1 MFRNHPW
8 VDTKSLVKLL
18 GGFTRFTMS
27 LPAVQA
33 TFKQHSSNGQHS
45 HTTRAF
51 KIFGSHAICNV
62 QNRADQ
68 SRAAEQ
74 DMKGHMTEIT

>member
-33 TFKQHSSNGQHS
+33 TFKQRSSNIQATGNT
-45 HTTRAF
+45 HTPLVPSKSSDHMPFAMCRTE
-51 KIFGSHAICNV
+51 
-62 QNRADQ
+62 Q
-68 SRAAEQ
+68 SRAEQ
-74 DMKGHMTEIT
+74 QSKT